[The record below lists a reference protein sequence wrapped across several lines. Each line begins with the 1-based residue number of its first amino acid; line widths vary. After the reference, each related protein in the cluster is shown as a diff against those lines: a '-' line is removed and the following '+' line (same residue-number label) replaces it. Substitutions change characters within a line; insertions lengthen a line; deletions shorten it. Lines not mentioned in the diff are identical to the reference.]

1 MKYFLFIE
9 RWVIILFAV
18 VASIAG
24 AATAVAD
31 TGSIAVSVEVPEEAT
46 FTLAV
51 KSRHYVDFDPV
62 DPTEITTQDGTK
74 TLRYALTSG
83 KVYNY
88 RTSMPEKL
96 TQAGYFTAGTSG
108 ITTLQFAPSDYEAIS
123 PKMICHSV
131 ESNQGYETG
140 DIYLNINPRG
150 HLVMGVDEVYDA
162 HAMRTWQLCDN
173 TINNYFIEPDF
184 HYKVLDL
191 DGNPSDEVVS
201 ITEHPGS
208 AWAELTA
215 RSEGTAIIVVTYDAL
230 SLRFYNSSGEC
241 KDWLGGKQW
250 GAIWP
255 ENSGVYVVTVGEA
268 SETILPNMY
277 INSDYNESSLK
288 LAGDSVDAEHDV
300 FYYLDTEE
308 GYHYTFLPEGV
319 EDITISYP
327 DISDESVAY
336 HGFSDDGVTR
346 HDDGSITLLLK
357 EGRQI
362 VKMVDADGKCIYQV
376 LTARPC
382 HREIS
387 NETNPD
393 SEEFKPGDEVLI
405 QYSGLRHPANKLAGI
420 YNMSA
425 YVTYNGVPNGTSTV
439 LGSGQYTFGSA
450 PSAQAIKVT
459 IPDDESD
466 ELVMTEGV
474 IQVNGFGDPIGNHRS
489 IDRTSGRN
497 PNLNAVAHKTYFGAI
512 PDIHIPITR
521 ESSDIDGVTTPDIR
535 DTTPVYYSIDGVAS
549 RHPHAGLN
557 ILHTPE
563 GGYKKIF
570 IKP

>member
-1 MKYFLFIE
+1 
-9 RWVIILFAV
+9 
-18 VASIAG
+18 
-24 AATAVAD
+24 
-31 TGSIAVSVEVPEEAT
+31 
-46 FTLAV
+46 
-51 KSRHYVDFDPV
+51 
-62 DPTEITTQDGTK
+62 
-74 TLRYALTSG
+74 
-83 KVYNY
+83 
-88 RTSMPEKL
+88 
-96 TQAGYFTAGTSG
+96 
-108 ITTLQFAPSDYEAIS
+108 
-123 PKMICHSV
+123 
-131 ESNQGYETG
+131 
-140 DIYLNINPRG
+140 
-150 HLVMGVDEVYDA
+150 MGVDEVYDA

-230 SLRFYNSSGEC
+230 SLRFYNSAGEC
-241 KDWLGGKQW
+241 KDWLGGEQW

-277 INSDYNESSLK
+277 INSEYNESSLK

-362 VKMVDADGKCIYQV
+362 VRMVDADGKCIYQV

-466 ELVMTEGV
+466 ELVMTQGV
-474 IQVNGFGDPIGNHRS
+474 IQVNGFGDPIGNHRN

-497 PNLNAVAHKTYFGAI
+497 PNMNAVAHKTYFGAI

-549 RHPHAGLN
+549 SHPHVGLN
-557 ILHTPE
+557 ILHSPD

>member
-1 MKYFLFIE
+1 MNFFWFME
-9 RWVIILFAV
+9 RCAIGICAV
-18 VASIAG
+18 VAAIAT

-31 TGSIAVSVEVPEEAT
+31 DGAIAVSVNIPEEAT
-46 FTLAV
+46 FTLGV
-51 KSRHYVDFDPV
+51 KSRHYVDFTTV

-74 TLRYALTSG
+74 TLSYALTSG
-83 KVYNY
+83 AVYNY

-96 TQAGYFTAGTSG
+96 TQAGYFTAGASG
-108 ITTLQFAPSDYEAIS
+108 ITTLQFAPSDYEVIS
-123 PKMICHSV
+123 PKMVCHSV
-131 ESNQGYETG
+131 DSNQGYETG

-184 HYKVLDL
+184 HYMVLDL
-191 DGNPSDEVVS
+191 DGNPCEDVVS

-215 RSEGTAIIVVTYDAL
+215 LSEGTAIVVVTYDAL

-241 KDWLGGKQW
+241 KDWLGGEQW

-277 INSDYNESSLK
+277 INQEYNESSKK

-300 FYYLDTEE
+300 FYYLDTED
-308 GYHYTFLPEGV
+308 GYSYTFHPEGV
-319 EDITISYP
+319 ADITISYP
-327 DISDESVAY
+327 EISDDGVAY
-336 HGFSDDGVTR
+336 HGFTAEGVTR
-346 HDDGSITLLLK
+346 HEDGSITLLLK

-362 VKMVDADGKCIYQV
+362 VRMEDADGKCIYQV

-387 NETNPD
+387 NETHPD

-425 YVTYNGVPNGTSTV
+425 YVTYNGVPNGTSPV
-439 LGSGQYTFGSA
+439 MGSGQYTFGSA

-459 IPDDESD
+459 IPDDEGE

-474 IQVNGFGDPIGNHRS
+474 IQVNGFGDPIGNHRN
-489 IDRTSGRN
+489 IERTSGRN
-497 PNLNAVAHKTYFGAI
+497 PNMNAVAHKTYFGAL

-521 ESSDIDGVTTPDIR
+521 DSSGIDGIATPDDA
-535 DTTPVYYSIDGVAS
+535 DTTPVYYGIDGVAS
-549 RHPHAGLN
+549 RQPRAGLN
-557 ILHTPE
+557 IIRTPE
-563 GGYKKIF
+563 GGYKKLI
-570 IKP
+570 IK